1 MGVELGT
8 RPSTSLSH
16 VMEAGHHH
24 WGNGGVSSHCLLDL
38 LEWNGGLRM
47 GSDEH
52 WEKAKARYGKPQVT
66 TTREKCAF

>member
-8 RPSTSLSH
+8 WPSTSLPD

-24 WGNGGVSSHCLLDL
+24 WGDGGVSSHCLLRL

-52 WEKAKARYGKPQVT
+52 GEEAKARYGKPQVT
-66 TTREKCAF
+66 TTLEKYAL